1 LKKNYK
7 TLSLTIT
14 DGTID
19 KIIHSKNYRELEKN
33 YRILQLTITN
43 GITDGL
49 NPSESFKKITGLS
62 IGSM

>member
-1 LKKNYK
+1 
-7 TLSLTIT
+7 LTIT

-19 KIIHSKNYRELEKN
+19 KIIHSKNSRELEKN

-49 NPSESFKKITGLS
+49 NPSESFKKITGLF